1 MQYRIT
7 RRLPH
12 GSQQRTIAVTGPRN
26 IWALEQL
33 IKVGPK
39 GLTAIENPA
48 PRISAYIHNLRN
60 LGFHIETVSEPH
72 GGAYAGTHA
81 RYFLRCE
88 VHKVGRNE

>member
-1 MQYRIT
+1 MQYRVT

-48 PRISAYIHNLRN
+48 PRVSAYIHNLRK
-60 LGFHIETVSEPH
+60 LGLHIKTVYEPH
-72 GGAYAGTHA
+72 GGEYAGTHA
-81 RYFLRCE
+81 RYFLLSE
-88 VHKVGRNE
+88 VQRVGRHE